1 MELMRDLSRLMARS
15 LMFLWFLVFA
25 LCDDVKGTAQCMC
38 MPEHPQQQFCRSSF
52 VVRGRI
58 IGKVAHSDRDNG
70 RTTMDVAPVDIDE
83 GTTAYVVKVERIY
96 KGEGVMGLQ
105 RHVEVMMM
113 RRDKEC
119 ALKRL
124 RKGHVYIFT
133 GNHDETGLYNIGT
146 CDWVIEYS
154 DLTKMQ
160 KQGVRYLYRQYCNT
174 CEINLCFSGSCKQ
187 RSPTSCMWDVAR
199 IGYGDNHCE
208 AKHSRCI
215 RLGNGNC
222 GWFNSFG
229 FKGCYRNRAL
239 SQHNRVK

>member
-1 MELMRDLSRLMARS
+1 MMSKERHNVCACQNIHSNSSADPV
-15 LMFLWFLVFA
+15 LV
-25 LCDDVKGTAQCMC
+25 M
-38 MPEHPQQQFCRSSF
+38 
-52 VVRGRI
+52 VRGRI